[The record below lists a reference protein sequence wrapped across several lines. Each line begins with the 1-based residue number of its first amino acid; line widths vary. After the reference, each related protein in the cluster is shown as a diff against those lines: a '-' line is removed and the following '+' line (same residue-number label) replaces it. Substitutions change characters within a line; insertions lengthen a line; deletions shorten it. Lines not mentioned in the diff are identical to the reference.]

1 MSNGQNWTPAHA
13 FENAELEMQYSAA
26 LKELRRERAEKIRD
40 CQATVKAAKRK
51 CDAAIG
57 SMKVDIE
64 KRRLLVLHNI
74 DTLKDQRTILRQHIH
89 DEAEANNDFNQGELM
104 RLTGDIDAYRHK
116 LLELDE
122 ERQQRTAAIK
132 AEYERARETWT
143 NHIQQ
148 LNLNYE
154 KKARELRYKLMA
166 TYREN
171 REKAEQQRQEGG
183 ES

>member
-1 MSNGQNWTPAHA
+1 
-13 FENAELEMQYSAA
+13 
-26 LKELRRERAEKIRD
+26 
-40 CQATVKAAKRK
+40 
-51 CDAAIG
+51 
-57 SMKVDIE
+57 
-64 KRRLLVLHNI
+64 
-74 DTLKDQRTILRQHIH
+74 
-89 DEAEANNDFNQGELM
+89 M
-104 RLTGDIDAYRHK
+104 RLTGDIDANRHK

-132 AEYERARETWT
+132 ADYERARETWT

-154 KKARELRYKLMA
+154 KKARELREQLMA

-183 ES
+183 EV